1 MDEIRLYDFKKSEK
15 FSLENIRNL
24 TVMCEEFCKTSNMQ
38 INYETKNN
46 DLRMTVN
53 KSMQSTYGEFIENI
67 GADNVVMEYSILP
80 TVYNLTLF
88 IDKIIILSIVDLLLG
103 GNGNIEDE
111 DRDRDPTNIDIELV
125 KYLFNN
131 LLNRMYMPIPHDK
144 IEINKVYTN
153 KIQYQNLNS
162 KDMVFTSI
170 INISLQNKIVGH
182 MRFCIP
188 YESIK
193 DIINDFNT
201 KAINSNDI
209 TEEKNEKDI
218 ESHEIYPYIKNVD
231 LNVTAQLGATKVSI
245 NDLLNLEVGDVIIL
259 DQKINEDITV
269 SVGGAKIY
277 KAKPGIL
284 GSKNGV
290 EITDII
296 R

>member
-1 MDEIRLYDFKKSEK
+1 MDDIRLYDFKKSKK

-38 INYETKNN
+38 INYETKSN
-46 DLRMTVN
+46 DLRMSVN
-53 KSMQSTYGEFIENI
+53 KSMQSTYGEFIESIDNDNI
-67 GADNVVMEYSILP
+67 VIEYSILP
-80 TVYNLTLF
+80 TIYNLTLF
-88 IDKIIILSIVDLLLG
+88 IDKVTILSIVDLLLG
-103 GNGNIEDE
+103 GNGSIEDK
-111 DRDRDPTNIDIELV
+111 DREPTNIDIELV
-125 KYLFNN
+125 KYLFSN
-131 LLNRMYMPIPHDK
+131 LLTRMYMPIQHDR
-144 IEINKVYTN
+144 IQINKVYTN

-162 KDMVFTSI
+162 KDMIFTSL
-170 INISLQNKIVGH
+170 INISLQNNIIGY

-188 YESIK
+188 YESTK

-201 KAINSNDI
+201 RGANSSDI
-209 TEEKNEKDI
+209 KEEESERHI
-218 ESHEIYPYIKNVD
+218 EGYEIYPYIKNVD
-231 LNVTAQLGATKVSI
+231 LNVTAQLGTAKVSI
-245 NDLLNLEVGDVIIL
+245 NDLLNLEIGDVIIL

-269 SVGGAKIY
+269 NIGDAKAY